1 MRTPN
6 YKSSR
11 LFSLF
16 VLLFLA
22 VTFSGCSAIGASM
35 KAAPTLSHWGGLV
48 SMDMEDL
55 EKRYTNEYSKFVK
68 VNGYNIHYQDRGQ
81 GNTIILMHG
90 IFSSLQ
96 TWDAWIDELSKT
108 HRVIALDMPG
118 FGLTGG
124 PPELNDFDEEHALA
138 AFEKF
143 VNKLNLR
150 SVSLAGNSLGGYIA
164 ARYAA
169 QNPGRVDKLI
179 LLDPFGYPQDT
190 PWILGVGT
198 FPPVAF
204 VGNYIQPAWMV
215 ALNVAWVYGDSSR
228 VRQEDYMRYVHMNL
242 RPGAKP
248 LYVKTLKMIEAR
260 AENFDPPPFNR
271 IAAETLLMWGEDD
284 AWVPLELADRWM
296 ADIPNAKLIVYPTA
310 GHIPMEELPKETA
323 KDALLFLQRGLQ
335 TFAARV
341 E

>member
-1 MRTPN
+1 
-6 YKSSR
+6 
-11 LFSLF
+11 
-16 VLLFLA
+16 
-22 VTFSGCSAIGASM
+22 M
-35 KAAPTLSHWGGLV
+35 KAAPTLSHWGGLI

-55 EKRYTNEYSKFVK
+55 AKRYTNEYSKFVK

-96 TWDAWIDELSKT
+96 TWDAWKDELSKT

-124 PPELNDFDEEHALA
+124 PPKLDDFDEEHAPA
-138 AFEKF
+138 TFEKF

-169 QNPGRVDKLI
+169 QNPGRVDMLI

-190 PWILGVGT
+190 PWILSLGT

-215 ALNVAWVYGDSSR
+215 ALNVSWIYGDSSR
-228 VRQEDYMRYVHMNL
+228 VREEDYMHYVHMNL

-248 LYVKTLKMIEAR
+248 QYVITLKMIEAR
-260 AENFDPPPFNR
+260 
-271 IAAETLLMWGEDD
+271 
-284 AWVPLELADRWM
+284 VPLELADKWM
-296 ADIPNAKLIVYPTA
+296 ADIPKARLIVYPTA
-310 GHIPMEELPKETA
+310 GHIPMEELPEQTTR
-323 KDALLFLQRGLQ
+323 DALLFLRGDLHL
-335 TFAARV
+335 TWK
-341 E
+341 

>member
-1 MRTPN
+1 MRTPHFKN
-6 YKSSR
+6 SR
-11 LFSLF
+11 LFPLLALL
-16 VLLFLA
+16 LLFAAL
-22 VTFSGCSAIGASM
+22 SGCSAIGASM
-35 KAAPTLSHWGGLV
+35 KASPTLSHWGGLI

-81 GNTIILMHG
+81 GDTIILMHG

-96 TWDAWIDELSKT
+96 TWDTWIDELSKT

-124 PPELNDFDEEHALA
+124 PPELDDFDEEHAIIT
-138 AFEKF
+138 FEKF

-190 PWILGVGT
+190 PWILSVGT

-215 ALNVAWVYGDSSR
+215 ALNVSWVYGDSSR
-228 VRQEDYMRYVHMNL
+228 VSEDDYMRYVHMNL

-271 IAAETLLMWGEDD
+271 ITAETLLMWGEDD
-284 AWVPLELADRWM
+284 AWVPLELADKWM
-296 ADIPNAKLIVYPTA
+296 ADIPKARLVVYPTA
-310 GHIPMEELPKETA
+310 GHIPMEELPEETA
-323 KDALLFLQRGLQ
+323 RDAVLFLQRGLER
-335 TFAARV
+335 FASRA

>member
-1 MRTPN
+1 MHTPN
-6 YKSSR
+6 YKNSR
-11 LFSLF
+11 LISLLA
-16 VLLFLA
+16 LLLLV

-35 KAAPTLSHWGGLV
+35 KAAPTLSHWGGLI

-55 EKRYTNEYSKFVK
+55 ERRYTNEYSKFVK

-81 GNTIILMHG
+81 GDTVILMHG

-96 TWDAWIDELSKT
+96 TWDGWIEELSKNY
-108 HRVIALDMPG
+108 RVIALDMPG

-124 PPELNDFDEEHALA
+124 PAELDDFDEEHALD
-138 AFEKF
+138 AFSHF
-143 VNKLNLR
+143 MNKLNLK
-150 SVSLAGNSLGGYIA
+150 SASLAGNSLGGYIA

-169 QNPGRVDKLI
+169 QNPDRIDKLI

-190 PWILGVGT
+190 PWILSIGT

-215 ALNVAWVYGDSSR
+215 ALNVAWVYGDSSC
-228 VRQEDYMRYVHMNL
+228 VSQEDYMRYVHMNL

-271 IAAETLLMWGEDD
+271 ITAETLLMWGEDD
-284 AWVPLELADRWM
+284 AWVPLELAEKWM
-296 ADIPNAKLIVYPTA
+296 ADIPKTKLIVYPTA
-310 GHIPMEELPKETA
+310 GHIPMEELPAETA
-323 KDALLFLQRGLQ
+323 KDAALFLRKGFGGFTQSGD
-335 TFAARV
+335 
-341 E
+341 